1 MSDEGY
7 IAVKQGEDRNYGTV
21 AMTEE
26 EEPSPPAASEAA
38 STTQAP
44 QQKKSREEILK
55 TWKRTAT
62 KAALIYPTLQ
72 NQQSEH
78 ITNLAL
84 FTADRDNGDFDFKW
98 GAGDIISDSHAPDPA
113 RPPIKGCNKK
123 YLHWKLRRTVENIYF
138 RLITLLLIALDISF
152 IIVEIA
158 ISCAGNPTVEVI
170 RNLEMAL
177 SVYFLFEVFCRV
189 VALTPKLFFSKKSWY
204 NIVDFIVV
212 ILAFAASIA
221 TLFMVASIDDDFKMP
236 MGDDGKWILNQSDP
250 TNPFFDWEYGTK
262 GKWSKGEPWCEK
274 PEQPDDVNTEKG
286 MSGRSKMDSRFAT
299 LIVAL
304 RMIRIFRFVRV
315 LRLYFEHRNLVKGVR
330 QRISENKRRFQVD
343 GYDLDLTY
351 VTTNIIAM
359 SFPSKGSKAV
369 YRNKIDHVAK
379 FFEDKYSDSS
389 HIDYMIYNLCSEMEY
404 DHRKF
409 HGNVRR
415 YQIDDHNVP
424 RLEEMVKLVEDVRA
438 WLRGGE
444 EGRQRVVALH
454 CKGGKGRTGTMI
466 CAVLIDQFDE
476 FEDASTTL
484 TYFGE
489 RRTDLNVA
497 NQFQGVETFS
507 QIRYVSYFTEMHKKK
522 MRVVPS
528 RPKKVVKFNI
538 EGLRGVGAGDGSDFT
553 VAIIEGDQS
562 VLLCS
567 FKPTSELCQVSY
579 DWKAD
584 RLEVTLVKPPLVNKD
599 VKFMFTCSTKGVPVG
614 YDNCAFFFWLNTF
627 FIKDNRELMKR
638 DQLDNPHKEK
648 TWRVWRENF
657 SVEVVFQDP
666 K

>member
-7 IAVKQGEDRNYGTV
+7 IAVKQGEERNYGTV
-21 AMTEE
+21 GMADEE
-26 EEPSPPAASEAA
+26 QQPTVGETAETA
-38 STTQAP
+38 QAP
-44 QQKKSREEILK
+44 RQKKSREEILK

-62 KAALIYPTLQ
+62 RAALIYPTLQ
-72 NQQSEH
+72 SQKSEH
-78 ITNLAL
+78 IANLAL
-84 FTADRDNGDFDFKW
+84 FTADRDNGDMEFKW
-98 GAGDIISDSHAPDPA
+98 GAGDIISDQHAPDPA

-123 YLHWKLRRTVENIYF
+123 YLHWKLRRTVENIWF
-138 RLITLLLIALDISF
+138 RLITLLLITLDISF
-152 IIVEIA
+152 IIVEVA
-158 ISCAGNPTVEVI
+158 FSCAGNPTVVII
-170 RNLEMAL
+170 RNLELAL
-177 SVYFLFEVFCRV
+177 SIYFLFEVFCRV
-189 VALTPKLFFSKKSWY
+189 IALTPKLFFSKKSWY
-204 NIVDFIVV
+204 NIVDFVVV

-221 TLFMVASIDDDFKMP
+221 TYIMIATIDKRFKMP
-236 MGDDGKWILNQSDP
+236 MGDDGEWRLNSDTAMFKWHP
-250 TNPFFDWEYGTK
+250 GTK
-262 GKWSKGEPWCEK
+262 GDWIEDTPWCEK
-274 PEQPDDVNTEKG
+274 PPQPDSVKTET
-286 MSGRSKMDSRFAT
+286 GRMAKMNSRFAT
-299 LIVAL
+299 MIVSL
-304 RMIRIFRFVRV
+304 RLIRIFRFVRV

-379 FFEDKYSDSS
+379 FFEDKYSDPS

-497 NQFQGVETFS
+497 NQFQGVETYS

-553 VAIIEGDQS
+553 VAIIEGDKN

-567 FKPTSELCQVSY
+567 FKPTSEQCQVSY

-584 RLEVTLVKPPLVNKD
+584 RLEVTLNKPPLVNKD

-638 DQLDNPHKEK
+638 EQLDNPHKEK
-648 TWRVWRENF
+648 TWRVWRANF